1 MIPKALNWKEDWSR
15 LESVMDRGI
24 TAMDDAFPQ
33 KRKFPRIPAE
43 NAVLVR
49 KVGEAPIEGFATMKT
64 VGLGGCMF
72 VQEAPL
78 GSGSVVEILISIK
91 SWVVKAT
98 GKVVYEIPKEDTTIE
113 VGVEFID
120 ISPADKAVLETLFL
134 PIDGGVWHP

>member
-1 MIPKALNWKEDWSR
+1 
-15 LESVMDRGI
+15 MDN
-24 TAMDDAFPQ
+24 DYPQ
-33 KRKFPRIPAE
+33 KRRFPRIPAE

-49 KVGEAPIEGFATMKT
+49 KIGEAPIEGFATMKT

-72 VQEAPL
+72 VQDASL
-78 GSGSVVEILISIK
+78 GSGSVLEILISIK

-98 GKVVYEIPKEDTTIE
+98 GKVVYEVPKEDSTIE

-134 PIDGGVWHP
+134 PIDGSVWHP